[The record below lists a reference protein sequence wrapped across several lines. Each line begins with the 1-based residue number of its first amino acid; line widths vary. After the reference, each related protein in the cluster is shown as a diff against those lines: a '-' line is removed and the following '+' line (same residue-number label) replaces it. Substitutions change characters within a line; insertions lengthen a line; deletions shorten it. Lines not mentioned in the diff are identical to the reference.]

1 MAYIIISFFILI
13 TTIVLL
19 AMIITVKKN
28 NTPLST
34 KEMVKLE
41 KIVNK
46 IYRPNCNQNIRQK
59 VIKRNLIQTGYH
71 KFSDCELN
79 YIEFA
84 TKLPYEEINKRL
96 EKCDNSKPK
105 EDELKMISE
114 LAELYDCSKK
124 NIVTRIQQIRRINT
138 YKKLE
143 EKKNEMMNIPETSDS
158 ENDIQSRYDIF
169 IDGKK
174 IGDSLKKDN
183 LLIALNQLVN
193 DQECKCFDEIIFKK
207 QN

>member
-46 IYRPNCNQNIRQK
+46 IYRPNCNQNIRQE

-96 EKCDNSKPK
+96 EKYDNSKPK